1 LGQNGLFRFEKLSS
15 RRSLALSQEDLA
27 TSLGVSRQSFNR
39 ALAERQEQ
47 GLINQEYGNVSV
59 IDRGGLKE
67 LVNQYLSGA

>member
-1 LGQNGLFRFEKLSS
+1 M
-15 RRSLALSQEDLA
+15 ALSQEDLA